1 MSTRGW
7 TVAGV
12 PVLLARPSQPREY
25 PLPTVLWCHGF
36 RADALAHA
44 RELERCARAGFLA
57 IGLDAVG
64 HGARIDVGIS
74 ARIARDGGALPLM
87 LEQVE
92 QTVDEL
98 PNLIRTLI
106 ADFNTDAAAISL
118 VGISMGAFLAYRA
131 IGAGLPLRSVV
142 ALLGSPEWS
151 SGTSAHLVPQSFHD
165 VALLS
170 VTAEHDVSVP
180 PAAVVRLHAA
190 LDSQYG
196 YTSSRRHDV
205 LLGAGHLTS
214 AVEWE
219 QAMQTTMGWLEQ
231 YGKRDQGGFLPSPV
245 PLTPAL
251 ADPVCRCG

>member
-1 MSTRGW
+1 MSTRGL

-12 PVLLARPSQPREY
+12 PVLMARPVVPHSGSI
-25 PLPTVLWCHGF
+25 PTVLWCHGF

-64 HGARIDVGIS
+64 HGARLDTGMS
-74 ARIARDGGALPLM
+74 DRIARDGGALPLM

-98 PNLIRTLI
+98 PNLIRTLST
-106 ADFNTDAAAISL
+106 DFNADAGAMSL

-131 IGAGLPLRSVV
+131 VGAGLPVRAVV

-151 SGTSAHLVPQSFHD
+151 SSTSAHLVPQCFRD

-190 LDSQYG
+190 LDTRYG
-196 YTSSRRHDV
+196 RTSSRRHDV
-205 LLGAGHLTS
+205 LQGAGHLTS
-214 AVEWE
+214 AQEWE
-219 QAMQTTMGWLEQ
+219 QAMQATMGWLEQ
-231 YGKRDQGGFLPSPV
+231 YGGARSAGRVAASPA
-245 PLTPAL
+245 P
-251 ADPVCRCG
+251 